1 MKLNNK
7 GTTIIELVV
16 SIALLGV
23 VMVFMYQMLSN
34 VKFERDN
41 EYFASKNQETR
52 IDIIDAIEDVIE
64 EKIYS
69 ASNYKFKI
77 FGEKFIIT
85 TTPETT
91 LLEVIDT
98 DTEKKI
104 IVNDKEFPLA
114 DQVTDIGD
122 MEMNCINARNK
133 VVTSTSSS
141 GNTICEVRIPI
152 YTDNDNNKSG
162 NNNTLDDIV
171 FSFIQGSN

>member
-52 IDIIDAIEDVIE
+52 IDIIDAIEDAIE

-69 ASNYKFKI
+69 ASNYKFEINGK
-77 FGEKFIIT
+77 KFINT
-85 TTPETT
+85 TTPETP
-91 LLEVIDT
+91 LLVVNDT
-98 DTEKKI
+98 RKKI
-104 IVNDKEFPLA
+104 IVNNKEFPLT
-114 DQVTDIGD
+114 DQVAGIGD
-122 MEMNCINARNK
+122 MIMHCDDPILQH
-133 VVTSTSSS
+133 
-141 GNTICEVRIPI
+141 ICEVRIPI
-152 YTDNDNNKSG
+152 YTDNDNNSEN

>member
-52 IDIIDAIEDVIE
+52 IDIIDAIEDAIE
-64 EKIYS
+64 IAVAK
-69 ASNYKFKI
+69 ASSPTFNVNDTEFKMDS
-77 FGEKFIIT
+77 
-85 TTPETT
+85 TT
-91 LLEVIDT
+91 LLQIDT
-98 DTEKKI
+98 TTKKI
-104 IVNDKEFPLA
+104 IINLDTNLNTFILS
-114 DQVTDIGD
+114 DQVAEIGKMKMYCSND
-122 MEMNCINARNK
+122 PKRA
-133 VVTSTSSS
+133 VPSTSSS
-141 GNTICEVRIPI
+141 DNTICEVRIPI
-152 YTDNDNNKSG
+152 YTDNDNNKSD